1 MTKNR
6 PYFLWDYNLSEDDVR
21 TILISGGEL
30 DKQWLIARIL
40 TNARY
45 EDVWKY
51 LTIKDLVLYFSKL
64 RMRPQ
69 VKLAW
74 KKALNVWGYEV

>member
-6 PYFLWDYNLSEDDVR
+6 PYFLWDYDLSEDDVR
-21 TILISGGEL
+21 AILHTGGEL

-40 TNARY
+40 TSARF

-51 LTIKDLVLYFSKL
+51 LTVKDLVFYFAKL

-74 KKALNVWGYEV
+74 KRALNVWGYEV

>member
-74 KKALNVWGYEV
+74 KKALNIWGYEV